1 MLDEIIAA
9 VKKCGVIILFAD
21 DAERSVSSKEGRANY
36 VTKYDVAVETYLQE
50 ELLKIVPGA
59 VFFGE
64 ESDHNEGLGE
74 GYAFIVDP
82 IDGTTNFIKDYH
94 RSCVSVGLAL
104 NGQMEIGVVYN
115 PYSNEMFYAQ
125 RGKGA
130 FLNGEPIHVS
140 QHRLADGLV
149 CFGTSPYY
157 EELIDETF
165 ELVKK
170 LHRASLDVRRS
181 GSAALDLCDI
191 ASGRCELFFECR
203 LAPWDYA
210 AGALLVTE
218 AGGSI
223 SRMDG
228 QPLTFDKGGSVVAG
242 GPAAYTDYFQTCKE
256 QQE

>member
-1 MLDEIIAA
+1 MLEEIIAA
-9 VKKCGVIILFAD
+9 VKKCGVIILFAN

-59 VFFGE
+59 AFIGE
-64 ESDHNEGLGE
+64 EGDHSEALGQ

-104 NGQMEIGVVYN
+104 NGQMEIGVIYN

-130 FLNGEPIHVS
+130 FLNGQPIHVS
-140 QHRLADGLV
+140 QHQLADGLV

-165 ELVKK
+165 ELVKT
-170 LHRASLDVRRS
+170 LHKASLDVRRS

-203 LAPWDYA
+203 LSPWDYA
-210 AGALLVTE
+210 AGSLLVTE
-218 AGGSI
+218 AGGRI
-223 SRMDG
+223 STMDG
-228 QPLTFDKGGSVVAG
+228 QSLSFGTGCSVVAG
-242 GPAAYTDYFQTCKE
+242 GPEAYADYFRICVEHKA
-256 QQE
+256 